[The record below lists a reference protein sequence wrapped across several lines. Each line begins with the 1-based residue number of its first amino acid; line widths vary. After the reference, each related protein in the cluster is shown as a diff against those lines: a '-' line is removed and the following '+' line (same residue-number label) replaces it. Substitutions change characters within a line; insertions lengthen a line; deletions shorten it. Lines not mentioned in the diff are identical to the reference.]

1 MSGPGR
7 GSLPPKVNL
16 CKNGAVLAAT
26 SVALGGVEWQDS
38 FLLLEHEVERH
49 GSDIIDRPVCCC
61 CGEAL
66 GVEITKLSVVAG
78 SDLAVVATTCVA
90 KPSGPRTLGTPFGEL
105 RYDAAGLP

>member
-26 SVALGGVEWQDS
+26 SVALGGVEWQDY
-38 FLLLEHEVERH
+38 FLLLEHEMERH
-49 GSDIIDRPVCCC
+49 GSDIIDRPVCSC

-90 KPSGPRTLGTPFGEL
+90 EPSGPRTLGAPFGEL
-105 RYDAAGLP
+105 RYNAAGLP